1 MYHTQLCPEAPYIC
15 TATLQHTQQKAL
27 PVTASHRT
35 SMELQPPSTF
45 KTYASPSMQR
55 ARRWRRSCRAA
66 WRRCDA
72 LRRAYLRACCWHPP
86 QRACPARPA
95 ACRAGIAVRRLST
108 ASTWP
113 KPAGVPMSC
122 ALLVFSTHYEAMG
135 AACGPKESES
145 WTWRVPAGA
154 PWPALRAAWR
164 TKTAGKLWC
173 QSRTSQKRGS
183 LPQVALP
190 AEVAMM
196 LTSQ

>member
-1 MYHTQLCPEAPYIC
+1 MHCHIAAYSAESSAGHSITPTEHGCAAAQHFQNLCQSKYALCPDPNP
-15 TATLQHTQQKAL
+15 T
-27 PVTASHRT
+27 
-35 SMELQPPSTF
+35 
-45 KTYASPSMQR
+45 
-55 ARRWRRSCRAA
+55 RRWRRSCRAT

-86 QRACPARPA
+86 RRACPARPA

-135 AACGPKESES
+135 AACGPKDSEY

-164 TKTAGKLWC
+164 TKTALGNSGAKVELA
-173 QSRTSQKRGS
+173 RRGGACRR
-183 LPQVALP
+183 LPCL
-190 AEVAMM
+190 
-196 LTSQ
+196 LRLR